1 MQNSLR
7 ESTKSQPIEVVQ
19 KKLVYWGPGES
30 GKTTNFIKLKE
41 TYPIKAIS
49 QGFSIATTD
58 ERTLWQDSLFLKF
71 NFHYEKLHE
80 LVVQIVT
87 CTGQERFL
95 STREFVVQGA
105 DGVIFVADSD
115 QDRMES
121 NMRSYQELIAFSKT
135 NKTPILIQ
143 LNKRDVKNAVP
154 SEVFKNTLRLP
165 NADTDHFGHQ
175 IVYEVIAKK
184 GIGVIEIFNDMIERI
199 LFEHFSK
206 KK

>member
-1 MQNSLR
+1 
-7 ESTKSQPIEVVQ
+7 
-19 KKLVYWGPGES
+19 LVYWGPGES
-30 GKTTNFIKLKE
+30 GKTTNFFKLKE
-41 TYPIKAIS
+41 TYPERKIS

-71 NFHYEKLHE
+71 NFHYTKPYE
-80 LVVQIVT
+80 LIIQIVT

-115 QDRMES
+115 QERMES
-121 NMRSYQELIAFSKT
+121 NMRSYQELIAFSKE

-154 SEVFKNTLRLP
+154 LEVFKNTLRLP
-165 NADTDHFGHQ
+165 RAETDHFGHR

-184 GIGVIEIFNDMIERI
+184 GIGVVEVFNDMIERI
-199 LFEHFSK
+199 LFEHFSHHK
-206 KK
+206 